1 MTWEPAE
8 TWIIYALGGGWGHLN
23 RALALGQIV
32 AAHRCIKIIT
42 NSPYAVLLRSASVIA
57 GCELHEISSDAGFT
71 ATCEKVRDVLL
82 NTRYSC
88 LIVDT
93 FPRGLG
99 SELADILPQL
109 KNIPRILIHR
119 NINLRYVLAKDL
131 RRFVANNFD
140 LVIVPGES
148 NTVPLSDLPQVRHT
162 AAWLIRSADALPDI
176 NKARLLLRLNPADY
190 RSKTVVVCAAGRA
203 EELLWYGKLT
213 GTLAESLTGVA
224 VRCLAA
230 TCPENCPPDLW
241 IFHWPGIE
249 CLLAAD
255 VVVGGGGYN
264 TFYECAALK
273 VPLVAFAMNRRYDR
287 QDERVDQLTTAQR
300 VESIDDAIAAVRHYL
315 DCVTI
320 PKSISSHQ
328 LAFTN
333 GAISAACLIE
343 QAIAEDI

>member
-148 NTVPLSDLPQVRHT
+148 DTVPLSDLPQVRHT